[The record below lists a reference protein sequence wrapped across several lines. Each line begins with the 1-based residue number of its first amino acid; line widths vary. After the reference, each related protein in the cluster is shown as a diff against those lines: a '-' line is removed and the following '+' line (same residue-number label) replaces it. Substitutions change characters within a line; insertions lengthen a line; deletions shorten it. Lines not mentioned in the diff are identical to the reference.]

1 VGSSYIYLYM
11 SLFLCVFGLQAF
23 GFLNFWVVIVLFFVI
38 FSIVIVKK
46 LLYCILRAW
55 ICTKN
60 WINLSNC
67 LEKTP

>member
-1 VGSSYIYLYM
+1 LDFEFFFVVVVVGSSYK

-23 GFLNFWVVIVLFFVI
+23 GSLNFWVVIVLFFVI

-60 WINLSNC
+60 
-67 LEKTP
+67 